1 LSAANNPMNGERTM
15 SDTTPAPQ
23 AIRTFEDDYAW
34 WEVVYWLVGIVMIPL
49 VPILM
54 ITFFTPF
61 SGVGATGH

>member
-1 LSAANNPMNGERTM
+1 MADVNVNRDNSVVV
-15 SDTTPAPQ
+15 
-23 AIRTFEDDYAW
+23 EDDYSW
-34 WEVVYWLVGIVMIPL
+34 WEVAYWLVGIIMIPL